1 MQPRDIYNEKYEYWG
16 AILKDHIIK
25 NDSGMNLRYFA
36 LHYFPFFNAYFLN
49 IIDEN
54 GSIITPVLCS
64 FLLRYGPNSKT
75 YSFDVGEETGG
86 THAQGI
92 IPLDPEENKEIID
105 YFKNN
110 EKKEIGFELIKDP
123 NYEILN
129 EFTVPFEK
137 NVSTYTIKVTSPDY
151 PTSKLN
157 FNITGNGI
165 LDNSFTIDNIN
176 YLTKYDIVIDMNP
189 DTMSINNNR
198 AAELMCPITITINN
212 EIHEFSIPT
221 QIDLSTLNGTIHFTF
236 D

>member
-1 MQPRDIYNEKYEYWG
+1 MQPRDPYSEKFEYWG
-16 AILKDHIIK
+16 ANLKDYIIK
-25 NDSGMNLRYFA
+25 NDSGMNLRCFA
-36 LHYFPFFNAYFLN
+36 LRYYPILNFYYLN

-54 GSIITPVLCS
+54 GALLTPVYCS

-75 YSFDVGEETGG
+75 YSFDVGEELEG
-86 THAQGI
+86 TYAPQGI

-137 NVSTYTIKVTSPDY
+137 NVSTYTIKVSSPEY
-151 PTSKLN
+151 PTKLN

-176 YLTKYDIVIDMNP
+176 YFTKYDIVIDMNP
-189 DTMSINNNR
+189 DTMSINNNH
-198 AAELMCPITITINN
+198 AEELMCPITITINN